1 MGSSSPWMSRIGFL
15 IRSAWL
21 NGDIFA
27 YTSGACHSVRSSDWN
42 PNGVSVLLYAPDLA
56 TAHANRSGACARRF
70 DAMNAP
76 YECPLC
82 AFMKAGP
89 CKVPFTAW
97 EDCLKACEE
106 EGGTDEERQERFVKR
121 CLDQTLKLRDCVDAN
136 PEYHGEMFAS
146 PSDDDAAADAG
157 ADAGADASKP
167 SEDAAN

>member
-1 MGSSSPWMSRIGFL
+1 MPRLELTGTI
-15 IRSAWL
+15 
-21 NGDIFA
+21 
-27 YTSGACHSVRSSDWN
+27 
-42 PNGVSVLLYAPDLA
+42 
-56 TAHANRSGACARRF
+56 CARDKWD
-70 DAMNAP
+70 DAGGVCAEVAEAP

-89 CKVPFTAW
+89 CKLPFTAW

-121 CLDQTLKLRDCVDAN
+121 CLDQTLNLRDCVDAN

-146 PSDDDAAADAG
+146 QSDDDAAT
-157 ADAGADASKP
+157 SEP